1 MIKPDWI
8 ELANDIPISAKPKDC
23 IWQCA
28 YSYIEGPGLL
38 KIEATGTWKYLNT
51 APQPCSPNG
60 DLESPLDGQN
70 NLHGKSPLGALIG
83 RIGGSIADRDT
94 TSVFAVGSFCVRK
107 LDKEAGPLFLTIND
121 AWNGFDDNEGTLTIK
136 LSFAAQIVKATTVTE
151 LTTTSK

>member
-1 MIKPDWI
+1 MSEPNWT
-8 ELANDIPISAKPKDC
+8 ELANNITVSAKPKDC

-28 YSYIEGPGLL
+28 YPYVEGPGLL

-51 APQPCSPNG
+51 NPQPCSPNG
-60 DLESPLDGQN
+60 NLESPQDGQN
-70 NLHGKSPLGALIG
+70 YIHGKSPQGALIG

-121 AWNGFDDNEGTLTIK
+121 AWNGFDDNDGELTVNVF
-136 LSFAAQIVKATTVTE
+136 FAAQLVKATTVTDV
-151 LTTTSK
+151 TTTSK